1 MPQADFAT
9 SSPNTDFEAQP
20 IKGQLSVEMQQ
31 SSTLPHQFV
40 FQMGATMQV
49 QENHSIQVQDCKFEN
64 NFMSLPSGNS
74 SHGET
79 ARADATTVFP
89 PVQSL
94 ADNNHHDTLHYFDSM
109 QNNANAEEEGS
120 NKRHISDLMTS
131 VGYGFPPLLDNAW
144 GKRFKHIPPAS
155 QAISTSASEPSSND
169 ESDNYNTASLSTEV
183 SSSYSKPSS
192 TALKSESLPDLLSG
206 FDKEMMKKKNAVPIP
221 DFFAGAGGES
231 PYITSKSFDEL
242 HKFGAGLS
250 PSRDKMSH
258 LDLNHHPASNL
269 YPDANFKATWS
280 GIPAS
285 VGLTNAAVAQVPS
298 SHHNQS
304 NLNAPRQYYY
314 RPSSTSNSSDLT
326 D

>member
-1 MPQADFAT
+1 MGCPPSA
-9 SSPNTDFEAQP
+9 
-20 IKGQLSVEMQQ
+20 EMQQ

-40 FQMGATMQV
+40 NHMGATMQV
-49 QENHSIQVQDCKFEN
+49 QENHSIKVQDCKFEI
-64 NFMSLPSGNS
+64 NFMPRPSENT
-74 SHGET
+74 SHGEAT
-79 ARADATTVFP
+79 RANATGTLFP

-94 ADNNHHDTLHYFDSM
+94 ADNNHHDTLHYFDAL

-144 GKRFKHIPPAS
+144 GKRFKHIQPAS
-155 QAISTSASEPSSND
+155 QAVSTSASEPSSND
-169 ESDNYNTASLSTEV
+169 ESDHYNTASLSTDV

-192 TALKSESLPDLLSG
+192 TAVKSESLPDLLSG

-221 DFFAGAGGES
+221 DFFAGAGGPGES

-250 PSRDKMSH
+250 SSRDKMSH
-258 LDLNHHPASNL
+258 LDLNHHPAGNL
-269 YPDANFKATWS
+269 DHDANFKSTWT

-304 NLNAPRQYYY
+304 NLNAPQQYYY